1 MKANLHL
8 HSRYSDG
15 TLWPVDVAKRA
26 ATLGLQ
32 MIALTDHDSMEGVSE
47 LLEACGRV
55 GLRGVA
61 GVEID
66 CVAPEVSY
74 RSELLAYFPAG
85 QWQQTAAWVR
95 GILAE
100 REHLMRDW
108 IARAARLL
116 GRPELRL
123 EEITAHR
130 LDGRTAGNP
139 LLSYT
144 KPDLYAYLQRQ
155 GALPA
160 TLAYDE
166 FKRTWFC
173 DDKLGTGDVGKP
185 SLAEVVERVA
195 RDGGKTVL
203 PHPGHSFGDDLA
215 SMRDARHGLGRLLR
229 FCAEHGVWGV
239 ELYFY
244 SRRTPAE
251 SAAMNAYVREQA
263 RALPLAFTFGSDC
276 HGPGSATD
284 TMGKFDGDFAAF

>member
-15 TLWPVDVAKRA
+15 TLWPTDVAERA
-26 ATLGLQ
+26 AALGLR
-32 MIALTDHDSMEGVSE
+32 MIALTDHDSMEGVPE
-47 LLEACGRV
+47 LLETCGRL

-74 RSELLAYFPAG
+74 SSELLAYFPAG
-85 QWQQTAAWVR
+85 QWQHTAAWVR

-100 REHLMRDW
+100 RKRLMQEW
-108 IARAARLL
+108 VERAARRF

-130 LDGRTAGNP
+130 MLDRTAGNT

-144 KPDLYAYLQRQ
+144 KPDLHAYLQRA
-155 GALPA
+155 GAIP
-160 TLAYDE
+160 TSLAYDE
-166 FKRTWFC
+166 FKRTWFG
-173 DDKLGTGDVGKP
+173 DEKLGSRDLRKP
-185 SLAEVVERVA
+185 TLTEVVEVVA

-215 SMRDARHGLGRLLR
+215 RMHDEQRGLARLLR
-229 FCAEHGVWGV
+229 HGVEHGVWGV

-244 SRRTPAE
+244 SRRTNGE
-251 SAAMNAYVREQA
+251 SAAMNAYVKAVA
-263 RALPLAFTFGSDC
+263 RDLPLAFTFGSDC
-276 HGPGSATD
+276 HGPGSSTD